1 MENHVILFRKRE
13 QTNWN
18 CAIITCN
25 KGHKAVSILW
35 LSLDRCKGV
44 AIDGISAW
52 IIVGLYSRVPR
63 GHHNSPIMWY
73 RLYLDQLEPF
83 SVLSFSKQ
91 RGLNPLFP
99 REMWKSYF
107 PLVNRDFHRGR
118 ERRFCRITFRETRNK
133 CLIHREPCFL
143 TVLHF
148 VCYSRKLWNDRFIT
162 LETWS
167 RHPNPSPHPPRYP
180 PCLVTF
186 EPVSHLADWRSLYS
200 LCI

>member
-1 MENHVILFRKRE
+1 MGYLHESLSARTHQYLQGIIIVLLCDTDCIWI
-13 QTNWN
+13 NWN
-18 CAIITCN
+18 LFQFLASQR
-25 KGHKAVSILW
+25 KGDLT
-35 LSLDRCKGV
+35 
-44 AIDGISAW
+44 
-52 IIVGLYSRVPR
+52 
-63 GHHNSPIMWY
+63 
-73 RLYLDQLEPF
+73 
-83 SVLSFSKQ
+83 
-91 RGLNPLFP
+91 PLFP

-167 RHPNPSPHPPRYP
+167 RHPNPSPHPARYP
-180 PCLVTF
+180 PRLVTF